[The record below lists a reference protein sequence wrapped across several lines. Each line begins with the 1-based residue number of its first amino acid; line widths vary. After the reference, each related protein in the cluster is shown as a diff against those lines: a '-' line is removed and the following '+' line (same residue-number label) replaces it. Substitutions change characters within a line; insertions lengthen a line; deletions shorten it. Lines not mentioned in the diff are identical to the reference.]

1 MKKLLLTIVKC
12 LAFFFCW
19 ALIVG
24 LSPTSNDLS
33 PVLWRFEAEFFPLL
47 GTVLCT
53 MIFYFIEK
61 REIPIL
67 AISNFGKGTFYGLT
81 SGVAWLGLTT
91 LVFYLFGVMKVESM
105 NPIDMLW
112 LWVISAFLNV
122 IMQELL
128 VRGYLY
134 QLLKKKYNLIASVI
148 ATTILFTLLHG
159 GAIEAGVIPTL
170 NVITMSLFMSVL
182 LEYTQ
187 SLIAPTLAHAFWN
200 IIGALILGSVSLAD
214 DYPNL
219 YNTQFVGNEIIS
231 GGEFKFEGSIIVLIL
246 NVSFTILFVYLNT
259 KEKTHR
265 LGSTES

>member
-1 MKKLLLTIVKC
+1 MKKLLVTMGKS

-24 LSPTSNDLS
+24 LSPTSKDLS
-33 PVLWRFEAEFFPLL
+33 PVLWRFEAEFFPML
-47 GTVLCT
+47 GTELCT
-53 MIFYFIEK
+53 LIFYFIEK
-61 REIPIL
+61 RELPIL
-67 AISNFGKGTFYGLT
+67 AISNFGKGTIYGLT

-91 LVFYLFGVMKVESM
+91 LVFYLFGIMEVESR

-112 LWVISAFLNV
+112 LWIISAFLNV

-134 QLLKKKYNLIASVI
+134 QLIKKKYNIIASVVV
-148 ATTILFTLLHG
+148 TTVLFTLLHG
-159 GAIEAGVIPTL
+159 GAIEAGIIPTL

-219 YNTQFVGNEIIS
+219 FNTKFVGNDILS
-231 GGEFKFEGSIIVLIL
+231 GGEFMFEGSIIVLIFNVCFMVLFFYLLQKKNNYNQHL
-246 NVSFTILFVYLNT
+246 N
-259 KEKTHR
+259 
-265 LGSTES
+265 